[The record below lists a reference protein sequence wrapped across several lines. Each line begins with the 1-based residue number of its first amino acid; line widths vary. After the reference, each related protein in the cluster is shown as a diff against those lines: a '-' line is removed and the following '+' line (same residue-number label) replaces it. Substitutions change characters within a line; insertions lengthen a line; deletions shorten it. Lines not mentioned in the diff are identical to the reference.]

1 MRLDGRRGRT
11 ARLRVLEWRSDEAGT
26 SRPLP
31 GPRWSV
37 TFDSRGSTRTFHAFQ
52 RAGVDEGLWRAR
64 TKEGDTAELHS
75 NGATVDLDF
84 GGKGRVVHRYY
95 TRNKTKP
102 FLGEQG
108 RVLIGVGGGHHSKD
122 VTAVVRWHV

>member
-1 MRLDGRRGRT
+1 MSFADGRGS
-11 ARLRVLEWRSDEAGT
+11 ARALHALQRV
-26 SRPLP
+26 
-31 GPRWSV
+31 
-37 TFDSRGSTRTFHAFQ
+37 
-52 RAGVDEGLWRAR
+52 GVDKCLRRAR
-64 TKEGDTAELHS
+64 IQEGDTAELPG
-75 NGATVDLDF
+75 NGAAVDLDF